1 MSISAQQKL
10 YLLYQQLDGN
20 AKKVVEQLQ
29 YMVSASPEIAYTEAR
44 KKLKS
49 RFGRPAIIAT
59 DFENKLANWP
69 KVANNDAQ
77 GLREFS
83 DFLQQVEIAMNHL
96 HSLRIFEYPS
106 KLQTLVEKL
115 PGWFLTKWST
125 KVQTL
130 LQEKGCNAFL
140 TFTEF
145 VEEVTFH
152 ADRMNIPQIFR
163 QGVKNPVRQ
172 SLGTTPPT
180 NPLPRK
186 RIPGTTTMASK
197 ATGESKVPPPETK

>member
-1 MSISAQQKL
+1 
-10 YLLYQQLDGN
+10 
-20 AKKVVEQLQ
+20 
-29 YMVSASPEIAYTEAR
+29 
-44 KKLKS
+44 
-49 RFGRPAIIAT
+49 
-59 DFENKLANWP
+59 
-69 KVANNDAQ
+69 
-77 GLREFS
+77 
-83 DFLQQVEIAMNHL
+83 MNHL
-96 HSLRIFEYPS
+96 HSLKIFEYPS

-130 LQEKGCNAFL
+130 QQEKGCNAFP

-172 SLGTTPPT
+172 SLGTTPTT

-197 ATGESKVPPPETK
+197 ATGESKVPTPETKKEKSEYSSKIKTSVSSIKLSRTP

>member
-1 MSISAQQKL
+1 
-10 YLLYQQLDGN
+10 
-20 AKKVVEQLQ
+20 
-29 YMVSASPEIAYTEAR
+29 
-44 KKLKS
+44 
-49 RFGRPAIIAT
+49 
-59 DFENKLANWP
+59 
-69 KVANNDAQ
+69 
-77 GLREFS
+77 
-83 DFLQQVEIAMNHL
+83 MNHL
-96 HSLRIFEYPS
+96 HSLKIFEYPS

-130 LQEKGCNAFL
+130 QQEKGCNAFP

-172 SLGTTPPT
+172 SLGTTPTT
-180 NPLPRK
+180 NHLPRK

-197 ATGESKVPPPETK
+197 ATGESKVPKQRKRNRNTVLKIKTSVSSIKLSRTP

>member
-1 MSISAQQKL
+1 
-10 YLLYQQLDGN
+10 
-20 AKKVVEQLQ
+20 
-29 YMVSASPEIAYTEAR
+29 MVSASPEIAYTEAR

-69 KVANNDAQ
+69 KIPNNDAQ

-83 DFLQQVEIAMNHL
+83 DVLQQVEIAMNHL
-96 HSLRIFEYPS
+96 HSLKIFEYPS
-106 KLQTLVEKL
+106 NLQTLVKKL

-130 LQEKGCNAFL
+130 QQEKGCNAFP

-152 ADRMNIPQIFR
+152 ADRMNIPQIFW
-163 QGVKNPVRQ
+163 QGVLSRKN
-172 SLGTTPPT
+172 SDNKPPT
-180 NPLPRK
+180 TYKDSWYNDHGIKSNWWKQSPAPRNK
-186 RIPGTTTMASK
+186 EREIGRQF
-197 ATGESKVPPPETK
+197 